1 MNLKEFNSLVDLF
14 FYKSAKENPKA
25 DFLEWLNPKN
35 KKKYTWGKTST
46 SIQKLAKVLKD
57 NLAEGDRCLLVSEN
71 RPEWLIADLA
81 IMLAGGITVPAYTTY
96 IEKDYKY
103 LVEDCEPSVIIVS
116 NNEMHSKL
124 KNIIKEKDFIKKVIS
139 FDELGNVE
147 KQDKYLKFDSIVTSE
162 LNKKEIIKNEN
173 LKRNSPACIIY
184 TSGTSGN
191 PKGVIL
197 SHGGILNNLEGAQE
211 ILKPLIDKKPTFL
224 TWLPLSHSYEH
235 AVQFVQIA
243 VGAKVFYAERIEKL
257 LENIS
262 QAKPTIMTAVPR
274 FYQNLY
280 NKINMNMKKATGLKA
295 KLIKI
300 TIKLGK
306 KKLLEK
312 KMNIYEKFLNGLVN
326 LLVRKKVK
334 KQFGG
339 NLKAFVSGGGAL
351 DKEIG
356 EFLNS
361 IGLPTLQGYGL
372 TETSPVVSCNPIHKI
387 RVETVGPPFKG
398 NQVKIAED
406 GEILVKGENVMLGY
420 WNKKEDTAKVLK
432 DGWLYTGDIG
442 EIDPLDGYL
451 KITDRKKDII
461 VSAGGDN
468 ISPAKIENLLTNSPA
483 IEQSMVFGEG
493 KNYLVAIIVPNKEFI
508 NQKDKINEIVKEI
521 NNNLTLVEKIKKF
534 HLVNQNFSIENGL
547 LTPTMKVKRNKV
559 ITKYKNIL
567 ENFYKK

>member
-14 FYKSAKENPKA
+14 FYKAAKENPNA

-57 NLAEGDRCLLVSEN
+57 NLKEGDRCLLVSEN

-103 LVEDCEPSVIIVS
+103 LTEDCEPSVIIVS

-124 KNIIKEKDFIKKVIS
+124 KNIIKEKNFIKKVIS

-147 KQDKYLKFDSIVTSE
+147 KQDKYLKFDSIVNSE
-162 LNKKEIIKNEN
+162 LNKNEIIKNEN

-280 NKINMNMKKATGLKA
+280 NKINMNMQKATG
-295 KLIKI
+295 
-300 TIKLGK
+300 
-306 KKLLEK
+306 
-312 KMNIYEKFLNGLVN
+312 
-326 LLVRKKVK
+326 
-334 KQFGG
+334 
-339 NLKAFVSGGGAL
+339 
-351 DKEIG
+351 
-356 EFLNS
+356 
-361 IGLPTLQGYGL
+361 
-372 TETSPVVSCNPIHKI
+372 
-387 RVETVGPPFKG
+387 
-398 NQVKIAED
+398 
-406 GEILVKGENVMLGY
+406 
-420 WNKKEDTAKVLK
+420 
-432 DGWLYTGDIG
+432 
-442 EIDPLDGYL
+442 
-451 KITDRKKDII
+451 
-461 VSAGGDN
+461 
-468 ISPAKIENLLTNSPA
+468 
-483 IEQSMVFGEG
+483 
-493 KNYLVAIIVPNKEFI
+493 
-508 NQKDKINEIVKEI
+508 
-521 NNNLTLVEKIKKF
+521 
-534 HLVNQNFSIENGL
+534 
-547 LTPTMKVKRNKV
+547 
-559 ITKYKNIL
+559 
-567 ENFYKK
+567 

>member
-1 MNLKEFNSLVDLF
+1 MNFKEFNSLTDLF
-14 FYKSAKENPKA
+14 FYKAEKENPNTA
-25 DFLEWLNPKN
+25 FLEWLNPKN
-35 KKKYTWGKTST
+35 NKKYTWGETST
-46 SIQKLAKVLKD
+46 SIQKLAKVLK
-57 NLAEGDRCLLVSEN
+57 NNIVEGDRCLLVSEN
-71 RPEWLIADLA
+71 RPEWLISDLA

-96 IEKDYKY
+96 TEKDYKY
-103 LVEDCEPSVIIVS
+103 LIEDCQPSVIIVS
-116 NNEMHSKL
+116 NDEIHDKL
-124 KNIIKEKDFIKKVIS
+124 KNIIQEKIFIKKIIT
-139 FDELGNVE
+139 FDELKNT
-147 KQDKYLKFDSIVTSE
+147 KQKEKYLKLDFIINNQLNSSE
-162 LNKKEIIKNEN
+162 KIKNKN

-184 TSGTSGN
+184 TSGTAGN

-211 ILKPLIDKKPTFL
+211 ILKPIIDKKPIFL

-235 AVQFVQIA
+235 TVQFVQIA
-243 VGAKVFYAERIEKL
+243 VSAKVFYAEKIEKL

-262 QAKPTIMTAVPR
+262 HAKPTIMTAVPR

-280 NKINMNMKKATGLKA
+280 NKININMKKATGLKA

-300 TIKLGK
+300 TINLGK
-306 KKLLEK
+306 KKLLGEK
-312 KMNIYEKFLNGLVN
+312 MSLSEKFMNSVVN
-326 LLVRKKVK
+326 VLVRKKVK

-387 RVETVGPPFKG
+387 RVETVGPPFRG
-398 NQVKIAED
+398 NEVKIAED

-420 WNKKEDTAKVLK
+420 WNKKEDTAKILK
-432 DGWLYTGDIG
+432 NGWLYTGDIG
-442 EIDPLDGYL
+442 EIDSQDGYL

-461 VSAGGDN
+461 VSSGGDN
-468 ISPAKIENLLTNSPA
+468 ISPAKIENQLTNSLA
-483 IEQSMVFGEG
+483 IEQSMVYGEG
-493 KNYLVAIIVPNKEFI
+493 KNYLVALIVPAKEF
-508 NQKDKINEIVKEI
+508 KDKKEEIKEAVKEI
-521 NNNLTLVEKIKKF
+521 NKNLSLVEKIKNF
-534 HLVNQNFSIENGL
+534 SLLDENFSIENGL
-547 LTPTMKVKRNKV
+547 LTPTMKIKRNK
-559 ITKYKNIL
+559 ITQKYKNIL